1 MNLTNVL
8 LGGCG
13 ALLGF
18 TLARLWIMNGDLRS
32 IRVAL
37 SGLNGANGLVEAVQE
52 LEVSRGKHHVAIA
65 ILSGR
70 MGDIDGKQ
78 DVEL

>member
-1 MNLTNVL
+1 MELTNVL

-13 ALLGF
+13 LLLAF
-18 TLARLWIMNGDLRS
+18 TLARLWILNSDVRAIRTALMGMNGTR
-32 IRVAL
+32 
-37 SGLNGANGLVEAVQE
+37 GLMDDVQE
-52 LEVSRGKHHVAIA
+52 LQVARGRHHVAIA
-65 ILSGR
+65 LLSGR